1 MGYDTSRFDTTDLLD
16 FFQSL
21 GNARKILLSEICTLG
36 KLTLVMPATNAVSER
51 AFSALKQVKTYLRST
66 TGEGRLIHLM
76 LLHIHKELADG
87 IDMVVVA
94 NVWGTTSDA
103 STSVSSV
110 SGISLILHR
119 RGQISRNFFM
129 SGNRGVKKRGYKI

>member
-51 AFSALKQVKTYLRST
+51 AFSALKQVKTYLRSI